1 MSGSQVDIYTVSP
14 KSGEVQRLTFGG
26 KNESPDF
33 SPDGRMIVFSS
44 SRQGRPALYVMQA
57 NGANPRRITFMNGE
71 QTSPSWG
78 PKRSEQ

>member
-1 MSGSQVDIYTVSP
+1 MSGSQGDIYTVSV

-26 KNESPDF
+26 RNESPDF

-44 SRQGRPALYVMQA
+44 SRQGRPALYVMGA
-57 NGANPRRITFMNGE
+57 NGANPRRITYMNGE

-78 PKRSEQ
+78 PKRTNN